1 MTRVGFVVPRY
12 GDGVAGGAE
21 VAAKLLA
28 EHLAAVDGIDCEVF
42 TTAALDAATWRN
54 ELPAGST
61 IEHDV
66 TVHRFAS
73 VSSRG
78 ADFAAWDA
86 RMLADPSA
94 LTVAESWR
102 WLEQLGPV
110 CPDAVDAAVDSACEV
125 VTLGPYMYHPIVER
139 GARLERP
146 RCCIR
151 PRTTARDPPP
161 DLRAGVHRRGRARMV
176 ERTGTARRGPSVPFD
191 GDPPAGRRR
200 YRRRPGAECRS
211 HSGDAA
217 RFGATVRAVPRP
229 GAGGEGFIGA
239 RRRLRHVQATIP
251 RTARAGVRRRAARP
265 DPVSPGHRRARRG
278 RRGDE
283 HTLLTHATT
292 LVSPS
297 PNESLALVVLE
308 AWSAGTPVMV
318 NGAAPVAPRPLCA
331 QRWRTLVRRLR
342 ARSRPRSPHRHRRCA
357 RRMPRARRAG
367 LRRGQYSWPVGG
379 RAIPVVPG
387 ACVRAAVRR

>member
-12 GDGVAGGAE
+12 GDRVAGGAE

-42 TTAALDAATWRN
+42 TTTALDAATWRN

-61 IEHDV
+61 TEHDV

-125 VTLGPYMYHPIVER
+125 VDARPVHVPPDRER
-139 GARLERP
+139 GAPPRAAA

-151 PRTTARDPPP
+151 PRTTSPRSTS
-161 DLRAGVHRRGRARMV
+161 RSMSRC
-176 ERTGTARRGPSVPFD
+176 S
-191 GDPPAGRRR
+191 PA
-200 YRRRPGAECRS
+200 
-211 HSGDAA
+211 
-217 RFGATVRAVPRP
+217 
-229 GAGGEGFIGA
+229 
-239 RRRLRHVQATIP
+239 
-251 RTARAGVRRRAARP
+251 
-265 DPVSPGHRRARRG
+265 
-278 RRGDE
+278 
-283 HTLLTHATT
+283 
-292 LVSPS
+292 
-297 PNESLALVVLE
+297 
-308 AWSAGTPVMV
+308 
-318 NGAAPVAPRPLCA
+318 
-331 QRWRTLVRRLR
+331 R
-342 ARSRPRSPHRHRRCA
+342 ARSHGGANRNGASRRVCSHRR
-357 RRMPRARRAG
+357 
-367 LRRGQYSWPVGG
+367 
-379 RAIPVVPG
+379 
-387 ACVRAAVRR
+387 